1 MDLTSRNGVVFWTER
16 GFNKMIIETS
26 KQYYGEGIGLVII
39 FDNLNKFMRQ
49 QQNFNNESVLTDVL
63 DLYVHKKFRFNFNI
77 TKNYFIIS
85 LGLVTL
91 VFFNS

>member
-1 MDLTSRNGVVFWTER
+1 
-16 GFNKMIIETS
+16 MIIETS

-49 QQNFNNESVLTDVL
+49 QQNFNNELASQKVL
-63 DLYVHKKFRFNFNI
+63 DLYVHKKFKFNFNI

-85 LGLVTL
+85 LGLLSLEYTKGEE
-91 VFFNS
+91 